1 MKFLKPILA
10 IILSCTLLCGC
21 ETKESFVTNYDDGYT
36 DGYLEGIEYA
46 KKEIASLVEE
56 YYSDIYS
63 SELYNAITALS
74 IYADGIYEKEYGEPM
89 PEEKLQ
95 SAIQKLLEYQ
105 KNVEQLIYDIDEMEI
120 N

>member
-1 MKFLKPILA
+1 MLA
-10 IILSCTLLCGC
+10 FVLVCTLLCGC

-36 DGYLEGIEYA
+36 DGYLKGIEHA
-46 KKEIASLVEE
+46 KKEIASLTEE

-63 SELYNAITALS
+63 TELDDIITALS
-74 IYADGIYEKEYGEPM
+74 IYADDIYEKEYGEPM
-89 PEEKLQ
+89 SEEKLQ